1 MLTKG
6 HHFTGVGL
14 VGVIDADALMFSP
27 DFRGEERMAQLLTQV
42 AGRAGRG
49 TTPGRVL
56 LQTHHPDHPALQA
69 MLTESYHDRARAL
82 LSQREAT
89 GMPPFGHL
97 LVLRCD
103 SVNAQAGEAFLS
115 NVRRLAAPALPQG
128 LSLLGTFPSAM
139 PRRAGRYRLQLLA
152 RADSRGAI
160 QQAAQEL
167 VWHAQQQKSS
177 GNLKWNI
184 DIDPLEIL

>member
-49 TTPGRVL
+49 TKPGRVL

-103 SVNAQAGEAFLS
+103 SVNAQAGESFLAS
-115 NVRRLAAPALPQG
+115 VKRLSAAELPHG
-128 LSLLGTFPSAM
+128 PSLLGPFPSAM

-152 RADSRGAI
+152 RADSRRAI
-160 QQAAQEL
+160 QQAATVL
-167 VWHAQQQKSS
+167 VRQAEQQKSS
-177 GNLKWNI
+177 GNLKWSI